1 MEFPNEYFVREFF
14 FISRKILIF
23 DYKTNN
29 MKELLEINQ
38 NINDQNELIEKQMN
52 LVLKLIYGVM
62 ALVVAAMITL
72 TYIFL
77 F

>member
-1 MEFPNEYFVREFF
+1 MNILLGNF

>member
-1 MEFPNEYFVREFF
+1 
-14 FISRKILIF
+14 
-23 DYKTNN
+23 